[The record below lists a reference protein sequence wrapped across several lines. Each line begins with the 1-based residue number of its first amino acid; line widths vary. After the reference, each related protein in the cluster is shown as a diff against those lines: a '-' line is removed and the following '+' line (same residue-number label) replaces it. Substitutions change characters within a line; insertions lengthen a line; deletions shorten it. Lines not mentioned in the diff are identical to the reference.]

1 MEGHIKKMKDS
12 NNAYAF
18 PITVS
23 EAVYVDPS
31 TNLKDK
37 LQEISTIMG
46 KTLGSYVVDLE
57 RWGINHSVTDFNSE
71 QLAYATSLGINS
83 AIEWASEHGY
93 SEVILPRGIYV
104 IHERHPI
111 LARSYMTFNL
121 NGSTLRIRNNSLTNY
136 EVISI
141 SLGQVFARVTNGHLE
156 GDRHHHNYSVEN
168 TTHEH
173 GYGIEIRD
181 AKHIMIDH
189 LEIYN
194 FTGDGVALTAM
205 PNAQYNL
212 SKRWEQGSIN
222 MNNGIPIADPT
233 RIRSVDPINLLTKDI
248 QHYQYFGLYGD
259 GWANLGTQ
267 ITCYAFDIIFYDQA
281 DNFVSSLRNIN
292 FFDDISMP
300 DHATYGKAVLYQST
314 VPATTSN
321 ESIISICVG
330 LFPQFSYIENCNI
343 HHCRRLGI
351 SGGGKYIY
359 VRNNDIH
366 DISGTAPAGAIDVE
380 DGYPINQYWYVEG
393 NKLSKCKTGVTFV
406 STRNVVVRNN
416 TFDRL
421 GPGTVWEKCTKVIID
436 SNHFYRGGWDLRG
449 ETIFTNNVL
458 FDFIII
464 TKHNT
469 DSIIGN
475 CYFHN
480 SELKVEKT
488 KAFTASIYNCHF
500 FHDKDT
506 SSITTSSQKKSLWYG
521 TYPQTISNCI
531 FSKSDEDDSLN
542 SSAGAIMGS
551 SSALSGWK
559 FINNTFINM
568 KGSLIRFPAGTIR
581 GCTFDNFDG
590 VSLLNNGL
598 EYNFI
603 DCEFR
608 NWHSDQV
615 FFATYNDYHNLKIKD
630 CKFIGDDKKALY
642 MRDIKGK
649 LELINNT
656 FEYNRA
662 NSNFSIVDFL
672 TSSFTCEKLVIDGN
686 VFTSNRPLT
695 AVKLLDHISTNKIF
709 FKNNTLETVIQPY
722 NTDIIQASG
731 NFINGVHEPFKNVD
745 SLPTVGIYL
754 KGHIL
759 INSSPTS
766 GGYAGWICSTAGRRS
781 IPWSTKYYNTSSR
794 DRLAESGHIYET
806 IHPGTTIG
814 GKPTFTGHLEEI
826 ILGVTPIPQTWQS
839 NTPYSVGDKILP
851 STFEGCHYKCTVAGL
866 SNTTEPLWSKSSGT
880 AIIEGSVTWEVIRTP
895 AWKEIGNEAVF
906 RPFGLIN

>member
-12 NNAYAF
+12 NNTYAF

-37 LQEISTIMG
+37 LQEINTIMG
-46 KTLGSYVVDLE
+46 STLGSYVIDLD
-57 RWGINHSVTDFNSE
+57 RWGINHSVTDFNNE
-71 QLAYATSLGINS
+71 QIAYATSLGINS

-93 SEVILPRGIYV
+93 SEVILPHGVYL

-111 LARSYMTFNL
+111 LAKSYMTFNL
-121 NGSTLRIRNNSLTNY
+121 NGSTLRIRNNSLVGY
-136 EVISI
+136 EII
-141 SLGQVFARVTNGHLE
+141 TIKHGQMYARVTNGHLE
-156 GDRHHHNYSVEN
+156 GDRYDHNYLAVN
-168 TTHEH
+168 ATHEH

-189 LEIYN
+189 LEINN
-194 FTGDGVALTAM
+194 FTGDGVALTAV

-212 SKRWEQGSIN
+212 SKHWEQGSID
-222 MNNGIPIADPT
+222 MNNGILISDPT
-233 RIRSVDPINLLTKDI
+233 RIRSVDPINLLTEDI

-267 ITCYAFDIIFYDQA
+267 ITCYAFDMIFYDQA
-281 DNFVSSLRNIN
+281 DNFVSSLSNIN
-292 FFDDISMP
+292 FFDDIPLP
-300 DHATYGKAVLYQST
+300 DHATYAKAVLYQRV
-314 VPATTSN
+314 VPSTTSN
-321 ESIISICVG
+321 ESIISVSVG
-330 LFPQFSYIENCNI
+330 LFPQFSYIENCVI

-359 VRNNDIH
+359 VRNNVIH
-366 DISGTAPAGAIDVE
+366 DISGAAPAGAIDVE
-380 DGYPINQYWYVEG
+380 DGYPINQFWYVEG
-393 NKLSKCKTGVTFV
+393 NKLSNCKTGVTFV

-421 GPGTVWEKCTKVIID
+421 GPGTVWDKCAKVIID
-436 SNHFYRGGWDLRG
+436 SNHFYRGSWDLRG
-449 ETIFTNNVL
+449 ETIFTNNML
-458 FDFIII
+458 YDFVIM

-469 DSIIGN
+469 DSVIGN

-488 KAFTASIYNCHF
+488 EAYKASINNCHF
-500 FHDKDT
+500 YHDKD
-506 SSITTSSQKKSLWYG
+506 SFAITTANKKKSLWYG

-531 FSKSDEDDSLN
+531 FSKYNDDDSLV
-542 SSAGAIMGS
+542 SSAGAIMGN
-551 SSALSGWK
+551 SSALYGWK

-568 KGSLIRFPAGTIR
+568 KGSLIRLPAGTVR

-598 EYNFI
+598 EYDFV

-608 NWHSDQV
+608 NWHAGQV
-615 FFATYNDYHNLKIKD
+615 FFATYNDNHHLKIKD
-630 CKFIGDDKKALY
+630 CKFIGDDKRAVY
-642 MRDIKGK
+642 MRDIQGN

-656 FEYNRA
+656 FEYNQA
-662 NSNFSIVDFL
+662 TSDFSIVDFL
-672 TSSFTCEKLVIDGN
+672 TSTFTCKKLLIDGN

-695 AVKLLDHISTNKIF
+695 AVNLVGHISTNRILF
-709 FKNNTLETVIQPY
+709 TNNTLETVIQPY
-722 NTDIIQASG
+722 SADIILTSG
-731 NFINGVHEPFKNVD
+731 NYINGVHEPFKNVD
-745 SLPTVGIYL
+745 SLPTVGIYTTGQL
-754 KGHIL
+754 L
-759 INSSPTS
+759 INSSPQS
-766 GGYAGWICSTAGRRS
+766 GGYAGWTCTTAGRRS
-781 IPWSTKYYNTSSR
+781 IPWSTKYYNNSSR

-814 GKPTFTGHLEEI
+814 GKPSFTGQAEEI
-826 ILGVTPIPQTWQS
+826 ILGVTPIPPTWQP
-839 NTPYSVGDKILP
+839 NTTYSVGTTVLP
-851 STFEGCHYKCTVAGL
+851 ITFEGYHYKCTVAGT
-866 SNTTEPLWSKSSGT
+866 SNTTEPLWSKTSGT
-880 AIIEGSVTWEVIRTP
+880 TMIEGSVTWEVIRTP

-906 RPFGLIN
+906 HPFGLIN